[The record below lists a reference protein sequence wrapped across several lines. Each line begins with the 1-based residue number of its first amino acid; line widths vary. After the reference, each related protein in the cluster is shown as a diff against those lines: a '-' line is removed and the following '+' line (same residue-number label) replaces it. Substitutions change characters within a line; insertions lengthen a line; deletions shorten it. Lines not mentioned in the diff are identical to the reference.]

1 MTSALAPFLGGWT
14 VMMAAMMLPSAAPM
28 VLLHRR
34 ALAGSA
40 PPSRD
45 ARTALFVAP
54 YLLVWA
60 AMGVLVWIVSTAVAP
75 LMPMPARPAAV
86 GAVLLAAGVYQFTP
100 LKAAC
105 LHACRSPM
113 DFLLTHWHRG
123 LVGELRLGAEHGLYC
138 LGCCWLLMTV
148 FVAAF
153 AMGPLWGAVIGL
165 VVFVEKV
172 VPNGVAFGRVIGVLL
187 MLAGIVVFVRPDL
200 AALLPGAM

>member
-14 VMMAAMMLPSAAPM
+14 VMMAAMMLPSATPM

-34 ALAGSA
+34 ALAGS
-40 PPSRD
+40 PPPARG
-45 ARTALFVAP
+45 ARTALFVAT

-60 AMGVLVWIVSTAVAP
+60 AVGALVWIASMAVAP
-75 LMPMPARPAAV
+75 LLPMPARPPAV
-86 GAVLLAAGVYQFTP
+86 GAVLIAAGFYQFTP

-123 LVGELRLGAEHGLYC
+123 LIGELRLGTEHGLYC

-153 AMGPLWGAVIGL
+153 AMGLLWGAVIGL

-172 VPNGVAFGRVIGVLL
+172 VPSGVAFGRVIGVLL
-187 MLAGIVVFVRPDL
+187 ILAGNVLLVRPDL
-200 AALLPGAM
+200 ADLMPGAM